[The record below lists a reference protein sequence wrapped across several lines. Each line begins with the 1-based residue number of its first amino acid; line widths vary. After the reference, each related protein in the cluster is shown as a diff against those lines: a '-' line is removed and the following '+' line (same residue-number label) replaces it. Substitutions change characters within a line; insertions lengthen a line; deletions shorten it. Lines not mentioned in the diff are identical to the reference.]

1 MDDVKDEFKA
11 IVTDEEIIIDI
22 YKDIPHHITKFK
34 TPHNKTN
41 NWCSFDA
48 MRVLFNY
55 YVEKEN
61 DRNNVRDFISLI
73 NYAVERDSYIYT
85 TYNNKLK
92 TEVEYVLFHKY
103 RFMMVKLRADYS
115 ISAALLLTKIMT
127 GEIKLLL
134 PDKPSPLNIRTLY
147 SEKEFFSQ
155 VKEMEVAVDCA
166 ELSDLPIP
174 KVAVETALSTA
185 YDTVIHIPARLY
197 DQFKQFKKLIVY
209 KQPSENY
216 FGLNVKNIVAIREV
230 TFTDNLNCSWELVDG
245 KSRSLKVE
253 RPSYKMSGGND
264 SRFKNVH
271 IGENVTIIYF
281 HGMNPHGL
289 KFTEVPEKIEK
300 YCINHNYSY
309 GFYLR
314 GNDKDIDIE
323 KLEIHDPGAEDEDV
337 YDLDTEL
344 PLFKEAFESTFSTS
358 DEIYFLGHSYG
369 ACFAK
374 YFAKE
379 YGCKSISLD
388 GSNLYT
394 SVPHFI
400 GLYLDEE
407 VKAEDI
413 EWNEKSYVY
422 KGINYYGNDD
432 AGLQS
437 HYCDVIWQCREDIP
451 NNTIIDYTAN
461 PDAPEEVKIIKVDN
475 KYYSNYYELHYG
487 EEYRHTLHMI
497 PEVVSVIFETFI
509 DTIPTADK
517 VSSNYFKRGKRLY
530 GGEDEND
537 ILIIDVDIPNRE
549 WKGFDV
555 IKVNANDKSTY
566 EEHISKRGF
575 MWKPF
580 FCKFENYDKYNKL
593 GFNNILT
600 FLFTDKDTDID
611 DEPAHRSITII
622 EATDTTDV
630 VNIYGKNARQYFRT
644 SDPYEFVIKRFFD
657 IYDNKLL
664 VGPSQCLHKF
674 YIDRMLNDE
683 YHVLDD
689 CLKYYCKDR
698 KIMLTS
704 DDVKCLGVGSF
715 NVALR
720 VNDDVLRIHINYETP
735 FDYEGAEIL
744 MKEKDTGFVP
754 VKEVHDGCTIVAA
767 CETIKDVDN
776 DKAKAMCD
784 KLRKFFAKYKD
795 LGYVDYHW
803 GNIMEYKGKYPRSD
817 TNDSEY
823 VITDIDLNMVSPKYF
838 LSYPKVK
845 LDDVLNTEQSTGWNP
860 KLYVTLLEAYA
871 IPVTTYNL
879 TMVALN
885 VFEAVDYNR
894 LFTLTK
900 ELADTVMSME
910 TYDNF
915 RHDEDD

>member
-1 MDDVKDEFKA
+1 ME
-11 IVTDEEIIIDI
+11 
-22 YKDIPHHITKFK
+22 
-34 TPHNKTN
+34 
-41 NWCSFDA
+41 
-48 MRVLFNY
+48 L
-55 YVEKEN
+55 
-61 DRNNVRDFISLI
+61 
-73 NYAVERDSYIYT
+73 
-85 TYNNKLK
+85 
-92 TEVEYVLFHKY
+92 
-103 RFMMVKLRADYS
+103 
-115 ISAALLLTKIMT
+115 AL
-127 GEIKLLL
+127 
-134 PDKPSPLNIRTLY
+134 
-147 SEKEFFSQ
+147 
-155 VKEMEVAVDCA
+155 DCI

-174 KVAVETALSTA
+174 KVSLEKALGAAYETT
-185 YDTVIHIPARLY
+185 IHIPARLY
-197 DQFKQFKKLIVY
+197 DKFKKFKNLIVY

-230 TFTDNLNCSWELVDG
+230 TFEDNLNCNWKSVSG
-245 KSRSLKVE
+245 KSDCLKVE
-253 RPSYKMSGGND
+253 KPCHNISSLPNQNNSINHIVGGND

-271 IGENVTIIYF
+271 IGKNKTIIYF

-289 KFTEVPEKIEK
+289 KFTEVPEEIEK

-314 GNDKDIDIE
+314 GNDKDVDIE
-323 KLEIHDPGAEDEDV
+323 KLEIHEPGAEDEDV
-337 YDLDTEL
+337 YDLDAEL
-344 PLFKEAFESTFSTS
+344 PLFKEAFESTFPTT
-358 DEIYFLGHSYG
+358 DKVYFLGHSYG
-369 ACFAK
+369 ANFAK

-379 YGCKSISLD
+379 YGRSISLD
-388 GSNLYT
+388 GSDLYT
-394 SVPHFI
+394 AVPYFI
-400 GLYLDEE
+400 GLYLNED

-422 KGINYYGNDD
+422 KGINYYGNNE
-432 AGLQS
+432 AGLWTY
-437 HYCDVIWQCREDIP
+437 YCDVMWKCREDDA
-451 NNTIIDYTAN
+451 NNTVIDYAAN
-461 PDAPEEVKIIKVDN
+461 VEAPEEVKLTKVDN
-475 KYYSNYYELHYG
+475 KYYSNYYQLHYG
-487 EEYRHTLHMI
+487 KEYSHTLHMI
-497 PEVVSVIFETFI
+497 PEVVNTIFETFI
-509 DTIPTADK
+509 DEAPTADK
-517 VSSNYFKRGKRLY
+517 VSSNYFKRRKRLY

-537 ILIIDVDIPNRE
+537 TLIIDVDIPDRE

-555 IKVNANDKSTY
+555 VKVNANDKSTY

-593 GFNNILT
+593 GFNNTLT

-611 DEPAHRSITII
+611 AEPGNHRNVTVI
-622 EATDTTDV
+622 ETTDV
-630 VNIYGKNARQYFRT
+630 AKVVNVYGKNARQYFRVNN
-644 SDPYEFVIKRFFD
+644 PYEFVIKRFFN
-657 IYDNKLL
+657 IYDNELL
-664 VGPSQCLHKF
+664 VGPSHCLHMF
-674 YIDRMLNDE
+674 YIDRLLGDE
-683 YHVLDD
+683 YYVLDD
-689 CLKYYCKDR
+689 CLKYYCKNR

-720 VNDDVLRIHINYETP
+720 INDDVLRIHINYETP

-754 VKEVHDGCTIVAA
+754 VKEVHDGCTVVAA

-803 GNIMEYKGKYPRSD
+803 GNIMEY
-817 TNDSEY
+817 NNMY
-823 VITDIDLNMVSPKYF
+823 VITDIDLNMVSPEYF

-845 LDDVLNTEQSTGWNP
+845 LDDVLNSEQSTGWNP

-885 VFEAVDYNR
+885 LFEAVDYNR

-910 TYDNF
+910 TYDK
-915 RHDEDD
+915 